1 MSLEKEGKL
10 GNIEDLLKGIFPKLV
25 ELRRNLHMFPELAWK
40 EHRTTEKIVQFLE
53 GMGFTDIQKP
63 LETGLYSDLIQ
74 SPDLNMV
81 ALRADIDALPIADEK
96 DVAYRSRHDGVCH
109 ACGHDV
115 HTAVVCGVAAVLSH
129 LKANLPVNVRFL
141 FQPAEEPIPTGA
153 PKFIEKGVLE
163 GVNEVWGL
171 HMEPAL
177 PLGTVNLTEGWV
189 NAQNVRLKWE
199 IQGKGGHSA
208 RPHQAIDPLWAG
220 VRLVD
225 QAYQLAYRQWTQ
237 PEFPVILSFT
247 RFHSGTAYNALPDSS
262 ILEGTLRLT
271 DPGSREEYLN
281 QLRELNISLER
292 TTGVQIRFTTLN
304 GAPPVVNDTGIIR
317 RFLHNMTELQ
327 KYGMVV
333 EQNFRSM
340 GGDDFGYYGEQL
352 PTAMVRFGVREG
364 KNWPQL
370 HSGKF
375 DVPEKV
381 IEIAVRFF
389 VWQILSWRNRSSI

>member
-1 MSLEKEGKL
+1 MSLEKIGNL

-53 GMGFTDIQKP
+53 GM
-63 LETGLYSDLIQ
+63 TGLYSDLIQ

-247 RFHSGTAYNALPDSS
+247 RFHSG
-262 ILEGTLRLT
+262 
-271 DPGSREEYLN
+271 N

-364 KNWPQL
+364 
-370 HSGKF
+370 
-375 DVPEKV
+375 
-381 IEIAVRFF
+381 R
-389 VWQILSWRNRSSI
+389 QILSWRNRSSI